1 MSLTGR
7 LIQRFATV
15 MVAFVGL
22 VLLTYREEVLGTL
35 LAPLTTWTAR
45 TTLVLLHWSGME
57 AVRAAT
63 SIYHPDGFAYE
74 IYYRCTGVLPVA
86 LFTASIL
93 ASPGTLRRKCV
104 GIAVGAP
111 ILVALNLTRL
121 VHLFNLGV
129 HNPSAFNAA
138 HRFLWEILFILAIF
152 GLWLGWKR
160 WPDVR
165 GDTPTRPSW
174 ALTPPSRSS
183 ILKSSSEGR
192 GMEPG

>member
-1 MSLTGR
+1 MSVTGR
-7 LIQRFATV
+7 LNQCFAPV
-15 MVAFVGL
+15 MAAFVGL
-22 VLLTYREEVLGTL
+22 VLLTYCEEVWGPL

-45 TTLVLLHWSGME
+45 TTLILLHMSGME

-93 ASPGTLRRKCV
+93 ASPGTLRRKCI

-111 ILVALNLTRL
+111 ILVALNLIRL
-121 VHLFNLGV
+121 VHLFYLGV
-129 HNPSAFNAA
+129 HDPGAFNAA
-138 HRFLWEILFILAIF
+138 HRFFWEILFILAIF
-152 GLWLGWKR
+152 GLWLNWRR

-165 GDTPTRPSW
+165 RDTPTRPSW
-174 ALTPPSRSS
+174 ALTPPSQSS